1 MSITILTH
9 TVVIFNLL
17 VLSLILLS
25 RKTKP
30 HCILALLV
38 LVPVP
43 FFITHLVFAIFG
55 YTPFTVQ
62 GIFPSSAISPLFGPL
77 LLFYVEKVIHPKT
90 SLLKPKNLIYVLHCS
105 VPFFF
110 WLRYLSFSAQEQL
123 QYCDAVIAATDFE
136 FIVFDILFI
145 GHLFIFVPICYQR
158 IKEHKQLL
166 GEHFSYETKTQVEW
180 MRQLILIT
188 FWLNVGSL
196 AILAPIWLFWSS
208 ILLISM
214 NIVLTLNVC
223 TFYGFIIY
231 QAVKHS
237 TATDHKSRLVSI
249 VNAEEGDYVTVL
261 EALRDSKEP
270 VQVSPAQMDMVA
282 DLFEKE
288 QIYLEPNLKVK
299 DIADKTGLPVYL
311 VSNIFNIGFGKSFFD
326 YVNEQRVSHAC
337 QLFLEKKYE
346 HFTIEGVG
354 FESGFNSKTAFFR
367 AFKKYKAMS
376 PAEYKKQVPV
386 MS

>member
-1 MSITILTH
+1 MSITLLTH

-17 VLSLILLS
+17 VLSLILMS

-30 HCILALLV
+30 HAILALLV

-43 FFITHLVFAIFG
+43 FFITHLVFAIYG

-77 LLFYVEKVIHPKT
+77 LLFYVEKVIHPRT

-110 WLRYLSFSAQEQL
+110 WIRYLSLSTQEQL

-145 GHLFIFVPICYQR
+145 GHLFIFVPICYKR
-158 IKEHKQLL
+158 INDYKQLL

-188 FWLNVGSL
+188 FWLNAGSL

-208 ILLISM
+208 ILLVSM

-237 TATDHKSRLVSI
+237 TATDHKSRILSSTH
-249 VNAEEGDYVTVL
+249 EEEDYVTVL
-261 EALRDSKEP
+261 EELRDSKES
-270 VQVSPAQMDMVA
+270 VQISPAQIDLVA
-282 DLFEKE
+282 DLFQKE
-288 QIYLEPNLKVK
+288 QIYLEPNLRVK
-299 DIADKTGLPVYL
+299 DVADKTALPVYL
-311 VSNIFNIGFGKSFFD
+311 VSYIFNIGFGKSFFD

-386 MS
+386 MP

>member
-1 MSITILTH
+1 MSITLLTH

-30 HCILALLV
+30 HAILALLV

-43 FFITHLVFAIFG
+43 FFITHLVFAIYG
-55 YTPFTVQ
+55 YTPLTVQ

-77 LLFYVEKVIHPKT
+77 LLFYVEKVMHPRA

-105 VPFFF
+105 VPLFF
-110 WLRYLSFSAQEQL
+110 WLRYLSLSAQEQL
-123 QYCDAVIAATDFE
+123 QYCDAVIAATDLE
-136 FIVFDILFI
+136 FIIFDILFI
-145 GHLFIFVPICYQR
+145 GHLFIFVPICYKR
-158 IKEHKQLL
+158 IKDYKQLL

-196 AILAPIWLFWSS
+196 AILAPIWLFCSP

-214 NIVLTLNVC
+214 NIVLTLNVI

-237 TATDHKSRLVSI
+237 TATDHKNRILSSTH
-249 VNAEEGDYVTVL
+249 EEEDYVSVL
-261 EALRDSKEP
+261 EEHGDSKEP
-270 VQVSPAQMDMVA
+270 VQISPAQMQLVT
-282 DLFEKE
+282 DLFDKE

-299 DIADKTGLPVYL
+299 DIADKTALPVYL
-311 VSNIFNIGFGKSFFD
+311 VSYIFNIGFGKSFFD
-326 YVNEQRVSHAC
+326 YVNEQRVLHAC

-386 MS
+386 MP